1 MIPFSPPRIDEK
13 TLQEVRE
20 ALLSGW
26 ITTGP
31 RTKLFEKK
39 INEYIGAKTT
49 VCFNSATAGM
59 ELVLRWYGIKQGD
72 EVIIPAYTYCAT
84 GNVVLH
90 CGAKPVMVDVNEDD
104 FNISLQKIRE
114 AITEKTKVI
123 IAVDMAGYPCD
134 YTEIMATVNE
144 PEIKE
149 LYNPSTP
156 EQKQLGRIMVFSDA
170 AHSFGAYYK
179 GKTTGT
185 LADGTAFSFHAVKNL
200 TTAEGGS
207 VSFNLPDGFDH
218 EAIYKTMNMLS
229 LHGQSKDAL
238 SKAKLGGW
246 RYDVLFAGYKC
257 NMTDLQAA
265 IGLVEIDRYDSE
277 TLVKRKEIF
286 EAYSAAFSK
295 YAWAKIPIY
304 SSKDKTT
311 SYHLYQLR
319 INNITEEIRDR
330 IIDDIAAS
338 QVAVNVH
345 FIPLPMLTV
354 FKNEGYKIEDYPQ
367 TYKNYASEISLPVY
381 YDLSPEQINTV
392 IAAVVHAVEKNI

>member
-134 YTEIMATVNE
+134 YTEIMAMVND
-144 PEIKE
+144 PEIKK

-207 VSFNLPDGFDH
+207 VSFNLPEGFEH

-286 EAYSAAFSK
+286 EAYSSAFSN

-304 SSKDKTT
+304 QSKDKTT